1 MRSQEFAIPN
11 GGLLY
16 GRESGLNLATILV
29 VDDYVANR
37 TLLARLLSDRHRVLE
52 AGDGAEALALV
63 RAEHPDL
70 VITDILMPTMDGY
83 EFVRQ
88 LRDDPAIADTT
99 VIFYTANY
107 RGPEVQ
113 NLAMACDV
121 RYILN
126 KPCEPELV
134 MDTVEMALGSAAPL
148 KTQTQDKMPAQSKTQ
163 SEKFSREHLRLVT
176 DKLSETANNLALSN
190 RRLAALF
197 EMNLEFASER
207 DLGKLLDRMCRAPR
221 DLIGAKYALAAV
233 GAKDEGKTATYFST
247 SGMNAVLTKNLQRPS
262 LNEGVVGEV
271 FAARKP
277 RRLTNPGGYPG
288 SVGLPSGH
296 PPGHAFLVAPIVSNT
311 HVYGWICLTDKV
323 GAEEFSEE
331 DERLLTIHAAQVGR
345 LYENGTLYEELG
357 GQAAKLEAEVTKR
370 KFAEDEAHRLS
381 AELERRVAER
391 TAELEA
397 ANLEL
402 ESFDYSISHDLRA
415 PLRRLQGF
423 SAMLLEQYADKLDE
437 HGKEFLRKIDNAGQG
452 MDQLIEDLLK
462 LSIVTRGEMRRTE
475 VGVSALAQA
484 VFGALQRANPERE
497 VECVVAPGL
506 IVRADYGLLRVV
518 LENLLGNAWKFTGK
532 TRGARIEVGCTMHD
546 RVGVLFVRDNGAGFD
561 MAYADKLFSPFQ
573 RLHSAGEF
581 EGTGIG
587 LATVHRIIRR
597 HGGRVWAES
606 AINKGATFYF
616 TLPS

>member
-1 MRSQEFAIPN
+1 M
-11 GGLLY
+11 
-16 GRESGLNLATILV
+16 ATILV

-52 AGDGAEALALV
+52 AGDGAEALDLV
-63 RAEHPDL
+63 RAEHPNL

-113 NLAMACDV
+113 NLAKACGV

-134 MDTVEMALGSAAPL
+134 IDTVEMALGSAAPL
-148 KTQTQDKMPAQSKTQ
+148 KTQAQAKTPAQSKTQ
-163 SEKFSREHLRLVT
+163 SEEFSREHLRLVT
-176 DKLSETANNLALSN
+176 DKLSETANSLALSN

-207 DLGKLLDRMCRAPR
+207 DLRKLLDKMCRAPR

-233 GAKDEGKTATYFST
+233 GAKDEGKTATYFAT
-247 SGMNAVLTKNLQRPS
+247 GGMNAEVTKGLQRPS
-262 LNEGVVGEV
+262 LNEGVFGEV
-271 FAARKP
+271 FTARKP
-277 RRLTNPGGYPG
+277 RRLTNPGGDPA
-288 SVGLPSGH
+288 SIGLPSGH
-296 PPGHAFLVAPIVSNT
+296 PPGHAFLVAPIASNT
-311 HVYGWICLTDKV
+311 HIYGWICLTDKI

-331 DERLLTIHAAQVGR
+331 DERLLTVHAAQVGR

-357 GQAAKLEAEVTKR
+357 GQAAKLEEEVTKR
-370 KFAEDEAHRLS
+370 KFAEDEARRLN

-415 PLRRLQGF
+415 PLRRMQGL

-437 HGKEFLRKIDNAGQG
+437 HGKDYLRRIDSAGQG

-475 VGVSALAQA
+475 VDVSALAQG
-484 VFGALQRANPERE
+484 VFGALQRANPGRE

-532 TRGARIEVGCTMHD
+532 TLGARIEVGCTLHD
-546 RVGVLFVRDNGAGFD
+546 RARVFFVRDNGAGFD
-561 MAYADKLFSPFQ
+561 MAYAKKLFSPFQ

-606 AINKGATFYF
+606 AIDQGATFYF